1 MRKHISCIFFND
13 ILTKNM
19 MGFKYKRKNVTKVTI
34 IFNTLNE
41 SKGLHFFQLIYKSNS
56 KVFIVLIKKLKFI
69 LKIDFF

>member
-1 MRKHISCIFFND
+1 
-13 ILTKNM
+13 
-19 MGFKYKRKNVTKVTI
+19 MGFKYKRKNITKVTI